1 MHSYNKFDLVENIK
15 RNDTTLVNY
24 SYLADGTKV
33 EARRYTIGKWLI
45 YRGPFVYRVY
55 TTNSYYPESVE
66 FSGGRVTRTGAMLH
80 VKDYLGSVRAVIDGS
95 TGTIYK
101 ASDYS
106 AFGAESPA
114 GSMQIEAIPNNAHPL
129 TTITLRDGYTG
140 KEDQDKD
147 FGTSYTDF
155 GARQYSPTLRRWMVP
170 DPMSEKYYG
179 TSPYA
184 FCGNNPV
191 RFADDNGED
200 WHDKVVGYFVGGV
213 TNVVPGT
220 GFIRDWYSPD
230 NSADYNS
237 ALKRT
242 DEAAAVMGTGMM
254 KAGTGTM
261 AAGGVLAT
269 AGVGVT
275 ASTAGVGVVVGGPV
289 VAAGAEMA
297 AVGAATAAI
306 GGVMVLNS
314 SKNKSDGYERGRTNK
329 SSEITFRQG
338 SGDKA
343 RTVTTKIPKGYRKT
357 KFRSKDMPVFY
368 NGKNYISP
376 DRDGHNGGIWKMAKK
391 KQELENRSVRM
402 GTYDENLKRI
412 GD

>member
-1 MHSYNKFDLVENIK
+1 MAF
-15 RNDTTLVNY
+15 
-24 SYLADGTKV
+24 G
-33 EARRYTIGKWLI
+33 
-45 YRGPFVYRVY
+45 
-55 TTNSYYPESVE
+55 
-66 FSGGRVTRTGAMLH
+66 GGRLAAGKALLH
-80 VKDYLGSVRAVIDGS
+80 VRDYLGSVRAVIDGS

-101 ASDYS
+101 AADYS

-114 GSMQIEAIPNNAHPL
+114 GSMQIVAIPNNAHPL

-140 KEDQDKD
+140 KEDQTPE
-147 FGTSYTDF
+147 FGTGYIDF
-155 GARQYSPTLRRWMVP
+155 GARQYSPTLRRWMTP

-297 AVGAATAAI
+297 AVGAATAAT
-306 GGVMVLNS
+306 GGVLVMNS
-314 SKNKSDGYERGRTNK
+314 SKNKSDGYERGKSNVSSGNK
-329 SSEITFRQG
+329 NSRHANL
-338 SGDKA
+338 KA
-343 RTVTTKIPKGYRKT
+343 NASAKEKYESAK
-357 KFRSKDMPVFY
+357 KQYEEMRSKP
-368 NGKNYISP
+368 NKTP
-376 DRDGHNGGIWKMAKK
+376 EDRRQESIYKKLRDHWKSRMDFKGENHSQNAKG
-391 KQELENRSVRM
+391 NR
-402 GTYDENLKRI
+402 
-412 GD
+412 

>member
-1 MHSYNKFDLVENIK
+1 MAF
-15 RNDTTLVNY
+15 
-24 SYLADGTKV
+24 G
-33 EARRYTIGKWLI
+33 
-45 YRGPFVYRVY
+45 
-55 TTNSYYPESVE
+55 
-66 FSGGRVTRTGAMLH
+66 GGRLAAGKALLH
-80 VKDYLGSVRAVIDGS
+80 VRDYLGSVRAVIDGS

-101 ASDYS
+101 AADYS

-114 GSMQIEAIPNNAHPL
+114 GSMQIAAIPNNTHPL

-140 KEDQDKD
+140 KEDQTPE
-147 FGTSYTDF
+147 FGTGYIDF
-155 GARQYSPTLRRWMVP
+155 GARQYSPTLRRWMTP

-261 AAGGVLAT
+261 AAGGV
-269 AGVGVT
+269 
-275 ASTAGVGVVVGGPV
+275 VVGGPV

-297 AVGAATAAI
+297 AVGAATATT
-306 GGVMVLNS
+306 GGVLVMNS
-314 SKNKSDGYERGRTNK
+314 SKNKSDGYERGK
-329 SSEITFRQG
+329 S
-338 SGDKA
+338 
-343 RTVTTKIPKGYRKT
+343 KI
-357 KFRSKDMPVFY
+357 
-368 NGKNYISP
+368 
-376 DRDGHNGGIWKMAKK
+376 
-391 KQELENRSVRM
+391 
-402 GTYDENLKRI
+402 
-412 GD
+412 

>member
-1 MHSYNKFDLVENIK
+1 M
-15 RNDTTLVNY
+15 
-24 SYLADGTKV
+24 
-33 EARRYTIGKWLI
+33 
-45 YRGPFVYRVY
+45 
-55 TTNSYYPESVE
+55 
-66 FSGGRVTRTGAMLH
+66 
-80 VKDYLGSVRAVIDGS
+80 KDYLGSVRAVIDGS

-101 ASDYS
+101 AADYS

-114 GSMQIEAIPNNAHPL
+114 GSMQIAAIPNNAHPL

-140 KEDQDKD
+140 KEDQTPE

-155 GARQYSPTLRRWMVP
+155 GARQYSPTLRRWMTP

-184 FCGNNPV
+184 FCNNNPV

-297 AVGAATAAI
+297 AVGAATAAT
-306 GGVMVLNS
+306 GGVLVMNS
-314 SKNKSDGYERGRTNK
+314 SKNKSDGYERGKVNVSSGNK
-329 SSEITFRQG
+329 NSQHANQDARNSAEQKYEDAKAKFKEINSKPQKTPEDIKLREKLSKQVKHWQQKKDFT
-338 SGDKA
+338 GDNHSRNA
-343 RTVTTKIPKGYRKT
+343 KG
-357 KFRSKDMPVFY
+357 
-368 NGKNYISP
+368 
-376 DRDGHNGGIWKMAKK
+376 
-391 KQELENRSVRM
+391 NR
-402 GTYDENLKRI
+402 
-412 GD
+412 